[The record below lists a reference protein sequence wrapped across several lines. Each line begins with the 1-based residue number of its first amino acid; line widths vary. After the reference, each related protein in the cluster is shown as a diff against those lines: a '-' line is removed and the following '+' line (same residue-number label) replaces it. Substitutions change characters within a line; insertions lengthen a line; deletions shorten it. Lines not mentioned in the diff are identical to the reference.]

1 LDAFLA
7 EGGWVRSTMMMTMR
21 KTTMATTMR
30 ETITND
36 NNKDDNVTAMGMIS
50 QLQQM
55 ASPLTPRKI
64 ASFK

>member
-1 LDAFLA
+1 
-7 EGGWVRSTMMMTMR
+7 MMMTMR
-21 KTTMATTMR
+21 MRTMATRMRESITDDNDKEDNVTTMA
-30 ETITND
+30 
-36 NNKDDNVTAMGMIS
+36 MIS